1 MNAIQEDLVCAF
13 YRALAT
19 GDLPLFLSIQTDDV
33 VYNISGHSPI
43 SGQVVGKRALVE
55 DILPQ
60 IFPGLQMDTFQ
71 FSKKWKVM
79 CADERRVVCF
89 MEADGLGTNGKRY
102 DQRYVQVFEFRD
114 DKISG
119 VWEFFDTALADAVL
133 FHDPSKSTAGTLPSF
148 EFQ

>member
-1 MNAIQEDLVCAF
+1 MNAVQEDLVSAF

-19 GDLPLFLSIQTDDV
+19 ADLQLFLSIQTDDV

-55 DILPQ
+55 SILPQ
-60 IFPGLQMDTFQ
+60 VFPGLQMDTFR
-71 FSKKWKVM
+71 FSKKWRVM
-79 CADERRVVCF
+79 CADERRVVSF
-89 MEADGLGTNGKRY
+89 MEADGLGINGKRY

-114 DKISG
+114 GKISA

-133 FHDPSKSTAGTLPSF
+133 FYDPSKSVTAGKLPPF
-148 EFQ
+148 DF